1 MSIDVGVKVHKGDFV
16 LDATFSVPATGV
28 TAVFGRSGC
37 GKSTLLRT
45 LAGLE
50 PAQPGSHIVVNG
62 VPWLQDAKAMPTHQR
77 QVAYVFQEPTLFTH
91 MNVRRNLE
99 YGLKR
104 NGRKGNNRQERAISF
119 DEIVSLL
126 GVGQFL
132 QRRPDTLSGGERQR
146 VAIARA
152 LLSAPQLLLMDE
164 PLAALDMHSKHDIL
178 PFLDRLCVE
187 SHVPVLYV
195 SHSPDEVVRLANHLI
210 VMEQGRVLEEGPLQQ
225 VLGRIDSPL
234 ARADDAFSVI
244 TCDIAEPSG
253 PCGLSVLK
261 TAAGE
266 LMYVP
271 RLKNIHG
278 NIRLKVDARDVSLCL
293 ERPVGSSILNV
304 LAAEIVSLSEAD
316 AKGQILVQLQLPTSG
331 ENLLARI
338 SEYSAQ
344 QLSLAPGG
352 KIFAQIKAIALLA

>member
-1 MSIDVGVKVHKGDFV
+1 MSIEVSVKVRKDDFV
-16 LDATFSVPATGV
+16 LDAAFSVPASGV

-50 PAQPGSHIVVNG
+50 SAQPGGRIVVNG
-62 VPWLQDAKAMPTHQR
+62 VPWLQDGKSMPTHQR
-77 QVAYVFQEPTLFTH
+77 RVAYVFQEPTLFTH

-104 NGRKGNNRQERAISF
+104 NGRNEGRARF

-126 GVGQFL
+126 GVGGFL
-132 QRRPDTLSGGERQR
+132 ERRPDTLSGGERQR

-178 PFLDRLCVE
+178 PFLDRLCAE
-187 SHVPVLYV
+187 SRIPVLYV
-195 SHSPDEVVRLANHLI
+195 SHSPEEVVRLAEHLI
-210 VMEQGRVLEEGPLQQ
+210 VMEQGSVLEEGPLQQ

-234 ARADDAFSVI
+234 ARADDAFSVL
-244 TCDIAEPSG
+244 TCAIAEPDG
-253 PCGLSVLK
+253 PCGLSVLR

-266 LMYVP
+266 SMYVP
-271 RLKNIHG
+271 RIHDIHG
-278 NIRLKVDARDVSLCL
+278 TIRLKVDARDVSLCL

-316 AKGQILVQLQLPTSG
+316 AKGQILVQLQLPRSG

-344 QLSLAPGG
+344 QLSLTPGG
-352 KIFAQIKAIALLA
+352 KIFAQIKAIALLS

>member
-1 MSIDVGVKVHKGDFV
+1 MSIEVSVRVQKDDFV
-16 LDATFSVPATGV
+16 LEAAFSAPSSGV

-50 PAQPGSHIVVNG
+50 AAQPGSHIVVNG
-62 VPWLQDAKAMPTHQR
+62 EPWLQEGNSIPTHRR

-104 NGRKGNNRQERAISF
+104 NGREGAVRF

-126 GVGQFL
+126 GVEGFL
-132 QRRPDTLSGGERQR
+132 ARRPGTLSGGERQR

-164 PLAALDMHSKHDIL
+164 PLAALDMHSKRDIL
-178 PFLDRLCVE
+178 PFLDRLCAE
-187 SHVPVLYV
+187 SRIPVLYV
-195 SHSPDEVVRLANHLI
+195 SHSPEEVVRLAEHLV

-225 VLGRIDSPL
+225 VMGRIDSPL
-234 ARADDAFSVI
+234 ARADDAFSVL
-244 TCDIAEPSG
+244 TCAIAEPAG
-253 PCGLSVLK
+253 PCGLSVLR

-266 LMYVP
+266 SMYVP
-271 RLKNIHG
+271 RLKDIHG
-278 NIRLKVDARDVSLCL
+278 NIRLKVDARDVSICL

-316 AKGQILVQLQLPTSG
+316 AKGQILVQLRLPVSG

-344 QLSLAPGG
+344 QLSLLPRR
-352 KIFAQIKAIALLA
+352 KIFAQIKAIALLT